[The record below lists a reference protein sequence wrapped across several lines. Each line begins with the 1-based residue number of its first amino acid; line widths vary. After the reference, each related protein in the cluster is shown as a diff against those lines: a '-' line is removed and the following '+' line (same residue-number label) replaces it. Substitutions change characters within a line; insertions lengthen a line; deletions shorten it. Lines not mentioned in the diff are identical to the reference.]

1 MRLAGRRRL
10 HAEHMTDRELQETRR
25 EKWRVAGNPARTLEA
40 LADFLESV
48 GFCLMYPQKPMPL
61 APTFMGA
68 FSGGEGDLPTWQTA
82 FSDARSG
89 GATELMVRLLRQRAA
104 YEANPFGE
112 NNFLVAASVFPYF
125 YALVGDRSPRRT
137 PKAGARS
144 EYGELARD
152 AFEVI
157 RKQGPVSRQ
166 KLLET
171 LGGGVSA
178 AALDHALG
186 ELWSRLRITR
196 VDYDPRV
203 GASWDALYRWSPE
216 AVRKGVNMSV
226 AEGLSALISKYLDC
240 VIAAEAHE
248 VEDFFAHFVPR
259 FKVKD
264 ALNALLSARELS
276 FVNIGHRSLLQVS
289 PARDERT
296 RERA

>member
-1 MRLAGRRRL
+1 MSR
-10 HAEHMTDRELQETRR
+10 AENMTELELQETRR
-25 EKWRVAGNPARTLEA
+25 EKWRTAGNPARTLEA
-40 LADFLESV
+40 LAEFLESV

-68 FSGGEGDLPTWQTA
+68 FTGKETDLPTWQTA
-82 FSDARSG
+82 FSDARAPE
-89 GATELMVRLLRQRAA
+89 ATELMVRLLRQRVA

-125 YALVGDRSPRRT
+125 YAVVGDRSPRRT
-137 PKAGARS
+137 PKAGVRS

-152 AFEVI
+152 TFEVI

-166 KLLET
+166 KLLEA
-171 LGGGVSA
+171 LGGGVST

-186 ELWSRLRITR
+186 ELWSKLRITR

-216 AVRKGVNMSV
+216 AVRQGINMSV

-248 VEDFFAHFVPR
+248 VEDFFALFVPR

-264 ALNALLSARELS
+264 ALNALLSARELA
-276 FVNIGHRSLLQVS
+276 FVNVGHHSLLQVS
-289 PARDERT
+289 PARSEGK

>member
-1 MRLAGRRRL
+1 
-10 HAEHMTDRELQETRR
+10 
-25 EKWRVAGNPARTLEA
+25 
-40 LADFLESV
+40 
-48 GFCLMYPQKPMPL
+48 MPL
-61 APTFMGA
+61 TPTFIGA
-68 FSGGEGDLPTWQTA
+68 FTGQDDNLPICQTA
-82 FSDARSG
+82 FSDARARE
-89 GATELMVRLLRQRAA
+89 ATELMVRLLRQRAA
-104 YEANPFGE
+104 YEANLFGE
-112 NNFLVAASVFPYF
+112 NNFLVAASLFPYF

-137 PKAGARS
+137 PKAGVRS

-166 KLLET
+166 KLLEA

-178 AALDHALG
+178 AALDRALG
-186 ELWSRLRITR
+186 ELWSKLRITR

-216 AVRKGVNMSV
+216 AVRQGINMSV

-240 VIAAEAHE
+240 VIAAESHE
-248 VEDFFAHFVPR
+248 VEEFFAHFVPR

-264 ALNALLSARELS
+264 ALNALLSARELV
-276 FVNIGHRSLLQVS
+276 FVNVGHRSLLQVS
-289 PARDERT
+289 PAKSERV